1 MHYTIKK
8 LYKTYGKRKIQVYDG
23 KKLFGTISNAWGWI
37 CIDPVERGEGND
49 YKNNVFSQVFKKNHD
64 ILRKIAMENLWWL
77 LHSDN
82 INDDYTELEAWEEKI
97 KRWDKGIINMTLVN
111 NESAFYSDEEKEVAL
126 NSINNK

>member
-1 MHYTIKK
+1 MCYTIKK

-37 CIDPVERGEGND
+37 CIDPVEIGEGND

-77 LHSDN
+77 LHTDELN
-82 INDDYTELEAWEEKI
+82 EDVTELEAWEEKI
-97 KRWDKGIINMTLVN
+97 ERWDKGHSYGAN
-111 NESAFYSDEEKEVAL
+111 NESLFFPGEKEIAL

>member
-1 MHYTIKK
+1 MCYTIKK

-49 YKNNVFSQVFKKNHD
+49 YKNNEFSRVFKKNHD

-77 LHSDN
+77 LHTDEL
-82 INDDYTELEAWEEKI
+82 DEDVTELEAWEEKI
-97 KRWDKGIINMTLVN
+97 KYWDRGRINMATAN
-111 NESAFYSDEEKEVAL
+111 NKSAFYSDEEREIAR

>member
-1 MHYTIKK
+1 MCYTIKK

-77 LHSDN
+77 LHSDK
-82 INDDYTELEAWEEKI
+82 IGEGYTEQEAWEEKI
-97 KRWDKGIINMTLVN
+97 KNWDRGIVAFHSG
-111 NESAFYSDEEKEVAL
+111 NESVFFPGEKEIAL